1 MVTNTSIEW
10 CDTTWNPVTGCT
22 KVSPGCAHCYAE
34 GIAKRLWKGRPFED
48 VRVHA
53 DRVNQP
59 YRWRKPRRVF
69 VNSMSDLF
77 HEDVPFRFID
87 AVFHVMRETPKHTY
101 QILTKRPDRMR
112 LYMRDTRARSLP
124 NVWLGVSVENQ
135 RMADERIPL
144 LLDTLAAVRF
154 LSVEPLL
161 GPVNLHPWLSGGIN
175 WVIVGGESGPKARPC
190 ELRWIGSIVDQCAAA
205 GVSAFVKQLGARPMH
220 TSLTDARL
228 GPLQIADRKGGNPD
242 EWPPE
247 LRVREWPTAIV
258 NA

>member
-1 MVTNTSIEW
+1 MTSIEW
-10 CDTTWNPVTGCT
+10 TDQTWNPVTGCT

-34 GIAKRLWKGRPFED
+34 GIANRLWKGRPFED
-48 VRVHA
+48 VQVHA
-53 DRVNQP
+53 DRVGQP
-59 YRWRKPRRVF
+59 LRWRKPRRVF

-77 HEDVPFRFID
+77 HEAVPFRFLD
-87 AVFHVMRETPKHTY
+87 AVFHVMRSTPRHTY
-101 QILTKRPDRMR
+101 QVLTKRPERMR
-112 LYMRDTRARSLP
+112 FYMRDTRAPLAP

-144 LLDTLAAVRF
+144 LLDTPAAVRF

-175 WVIVGGESGPKARPC
+175 WCIVGGESGPQARPC
-190 ELRWIGSIVDQCAAA
+190 ELPWIGAIVEQCKAA
-205 GVSAFVKQLGARPMH
+205 GVPVFVKQLGRRPQVQGEPAC
-220 TSLTDARL
+220 TW
-228 GPLQIADRKGGNPD
+228 IADRKGGRPD

-247 LRVREWPTAIV
+247 LRVREWPTASV